1 MVIMIVT
8 MIDVYSNDGDGN
20 DNSDDFMTGVIAGTT
35 GMIMTTVGDKN
46 NK

>member
-1 MVIMIVT
+1 MVIMKVT
-8 MIDVYSNDGDGN
+8 MMDVYSNDGNGN
-20 DNSDDFMTGVIAGTT
+20 DNSDDFMRRVIAGTT

>member
-1 MVIMIVT
+1 MVIVTVT
-8 MIDVYSNDGDGN
+8 MMDVYSNDADGN
-20 DNSDDFMTGVIAGTT
+20 DNSDDFMTRVIAATT